1 MMNDPVITNA
11 LSIMIFAFVLT
22 LAVLA
27 LFFWLM
33 FPKKSG
39 KAAAPTKTSI
49 TPQIVLA
56 IVIGILVPAGILI
69 YALFYSPLATM
80 TPEKMHHLGGV
91 SKQTPDEKLRDMGK
105 SLFRLHC
112 ASCHGPEGNAPR
124 GKGANLTARIAF
136 NSALL
141 NIQKGANNFKRTFPG
156 GMPPMISDTDRAAQ
170 VANYVASGFT
180 ENRRGRMLYEMLH
193 CARCHGEDGRGREF
207 LGPNIRE
214 FDLKTVALV
223 LKNGKNGVIG
233 KMPRFE
239 KFTEKQVRALGLYV
253 ISLQKPRPQTFQD

>member
-1 MMNDPVITNA
+1 MMDDPVISSA
-11 LSIMIFAFVLT
+11 LSVMVFAFVLT

-27 LFFWLM
+27 LLFWLM
-33 FPKKSG
+33 RPKKSA
-39 KAAAPTKTSI
+39 KAAAPAKTSI

-56 IVIGILVPAGILI
+56 IIIGVIVPAGILL

-80 TPEKMHHLGGV
+80 TPEKMHHSAV
-91 SKQTPDEKLRDMGK
+91 SKQTQDDELRGMGK

-112 ASCHGPEGNAPR
+112 ASCHGADGNAEQ
-124 GKGANLTARIAF
+124 GKGANLTARISF
-136 NSALL
+136 KSALL

-156 GMPPMISDTDRAAQ
+156 GMPPMISDTDRASQ
-170 VANYVASGFT
+170 VANYVASGFI
-180 ENRRGRMLYEMLH
+180 ENRRGKTLYEMLH

-239 KFTEKQVRALGLYV
+239 KFTDKQVRALGLYV
-253 ISLQKPRPQTFQD
+253 ISLQKPRPKMFQD